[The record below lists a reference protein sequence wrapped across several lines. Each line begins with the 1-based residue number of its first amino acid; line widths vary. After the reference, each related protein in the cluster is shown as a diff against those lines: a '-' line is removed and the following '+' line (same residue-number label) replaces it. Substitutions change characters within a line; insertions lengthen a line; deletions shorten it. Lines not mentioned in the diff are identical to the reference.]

1 MVMKKNETLILG
13 IGNCGRADDGLG
25 WAFLDEIEMNFP
37 NDFDLE
43 YRYQLQ
49 VEDAELA
56 SHYKEVL
63 FIDAHKADLKDGFII
78 EQCKPIETHHFS
90 THELPPETVLYLT
103 NQMYNKFPKATL
115 IGITGIEYKLKMGL
129 SDLANNN
136 LQKALLQFY
145 KKLNIKKP
153 ELATNVSI

>member
-1 MVMKKNETLILG
+1 MKDTKTLILG

-25 WAFLDEIEMNFP
+25 WAFLDELEMNFP

-56 SHYKEVL
+56 SHYNTVF
-63 FIDAHKADLKDGFII
+63 FIDAHKAELKDGFII
-78 EQCKPIETHHFS
+78 ETCKPIETHHFS

-103 NQMYNKFPKATL
+103 NQMYNKFPKAYI
-115 IGITGIEYKLKMGL
+115 IGISGNEYKLKMGL
-129 SDLANNN
+129 SELAENN

-145 KKLNIKKP
+145 KTQNINKP
-153 ELATNVSI
+153 ELTTNISI

>member
-1 MVMKKNETLILG
+1 MKINKILLLG

-25 WAFLDEIEMNFP
+25 WAFLDEIEKNLP
-37 NDFDLE
+37 TNIDLE

-56 SHYKEVL
+56 SHYEQVF
-63 FIDAHKADLKDGFII
+63 FIDAHKSNLKNGFII

-103 NQMYNKFPKATL
+103 NQMYNKFPKSYL

-129 SDLANNN
+129 SDLAKNN
-136 LQKALLQFY
+136 LQKAIHQFN
-145 KKLNIKKP
+145 KILKTKEP
-153 ELATNVSI
+153 ELTTKISI

>member
-1 MVMKKNETLILG
+1 MKNNKILLFG

-25 WAFLDEIEMNFP
+25 WAFLDKIEKILPDN
-37 NDFDLE
+37 FDLE

-56 SHYKEVL
+56 SHYKSVF
-63 FIDAHKADLKDGFII
+63 FIDAHKTDLKNGYII

-103 NQMYNKFPKATL
+103 NQMYQKYPEAHI
-115 IGITGIEYKLKMGL
+115 IGITGCEYKLKMGL
-129 SDLANNN
+129 SDLAENN
-136 LQKALLQFY
+136 LQKALHQFC
-145 KKLNIKKP
+145 KTLNVNKP
-153 ELATNVSI
+153 ELSTNLSI